1 LTFSYDVVQGERLP
15 AGTPLGSANLAIT
28 QTLSYFEGI
37 QEEIALGVKELLYKV
52 IIPQFEKEQ
61 SIEHTLRIV
70 GQDLDKYIEMI
81 KNQLVFEELIRMI
94 VDNTSKFPTNEDR
107 DAIGIAISESIKQGK
122 EKILTVPKGYYKDI
136 KYDVD
141 IDITGESIDTRV
153 RQATIFSILQ
163 AVTADP
169 TMTKDPVKRKILYM
183 MMENGGIS
191 PDDIFDVEKK
201 DIEDVIPMERGAS
214 GAGGAGGGVSSP
226 MALGANIPGQG
237 MQTV

>member
-1 LTFSYDVVQGERLP
+1 
-15 AGTPLGSANLAIT
+15 
-28 QTLSYFEGI
+28 
-37 QEEIALGVKELLYKV
+37 
-52 IIPQFEKEQ
+52 
-61 SIEHTLRIV
+61 
-70 GQDLDKYIEMI
+70 
-81 KNQLVFEELIRMI
+81 

-201 DIEDVIPMERGAS
+201 DIEDVISMERGAS
-214 GAGGAGGGVSSP
+214 GAGGAGGAGGGVSSP